1 MEDIIKLIENTYN
14 TELINKIELIN
25 VIVIKFKNGISID
38 IPLNI
43 INNNKD

>member
-25 VIVIKFKNGISID
+25 VIVIKFKNGITID